1 VVKRTSRLTT
11 NQETGG
17 SSPSGSAQARLAQW
31 ESTWSTPRGRRS
43 DSFAEHGGYSSIG
56 RAPGGD
62 PGGCQFDPGQSPQAS
77 VAQWIARVVPNHEV
91 GRSNRPEDTAR
102 DSPGERR
109 SAKPPDGF
117 DSRRVSTARRPRDQ
131 GSGVLNRQCA
141 FESRRADG
149 GAHVYGTTE
158 YSFPVRIWLVLRN
171 QSEKLTMRV
180 QVPLPARALI
190 SGRSHGSWPCL
201 VRRWGVLRLISGG
214 CWFESN
220 HWPRPV

>member
-1 VVKRTSRLTT
+1 M
-11 NQETGG
+11 
-17 SSPSGSAQARLAQW
+17 
-31 ESTWSTPRGRRS
+31 
-43 DSFAEHGGYSSIG
+43 
-56 RAPGGD
+56 
-62 PGGCQFDPGQSPQAS
+62 
-77 VAQWIARVVPNHEV
+77 VPNHEV

-131 GSGVLNRQCA
+131 GSGVLSRQCA
-141 FESRRADG
+141 FKSRRADG

-180 QVPLPARALI
+180 QVPLPAGALI

-201 VRRWGVLRLISGG
+201 VRRWGLLRLLSGG
-214 CWFESN
+214 YWFESN
-220 HWPRPV
+220 HRPGRCSSMVEQRVPLPILISGTASFKKGGFCYVEVQREVRAAGGTRTVGD

>member
-1 VVKRTSRLTT
+1 MAQRRPHLTV
-11 NQETGG
+11 N
-17 SSPSGSAQARLAQW
+17 
-31 ESTWSTPRGRRS
+31 
-43 DSFAEHGGYSSIG
+43 
-56 RAPGGD
+56 
-62 PGGCQFDPGQSPQAS
+62 QAS
-77 VAQWIARVVPNHEV
+77 HTEVRVLPGAPYVLVAQWIARVVPNHEV

-117 DSRRVSTARRPRDQ
+117 DSRRVSTARRPKDQ

-141 FESRRADG
+141 LESCRADG

-180 QVPLPARALI
+180 QVPLPAGALI

-201 VRRWGVLRLISGG
+201 VRRWGVLRLLSGG
-214 CWFESN
+214 YWFESN
-220 HWPRPV
+220 HRPRPV

>member
-1 VVKRTSRLTT
+1 MAQRRPHLTV
-11 NQETGG
+11 N
-17 SSPSGSAQARLAQW
+17 
-31 ESTWSTPRGRRS
+31 
-43 DSFAEHGGYSSIG
+43 
-56 RAPGGD
+56 
-62 PGGCQFDPGQSPQAS
+62 QAS
-77 VAQWIARVVPNHEV
+77 HTEVRVLPGAPYVLVAQWIARVVPNHEV

-109 SAKPPDGF
+109 SAKPSDGF
-117 DSRRVSTARRPRDQ
+117 DSRRVSTARRPKDQ

-141 FESRRADG
+141 LESRRADG

-180 QVPLPARALI
+180 QVPAPAGALI

-201 VRRWGVLRLISGG
+201 VRRWGYFT
-214 CWFESN
+214 W
-220 HWPRPV
+220 